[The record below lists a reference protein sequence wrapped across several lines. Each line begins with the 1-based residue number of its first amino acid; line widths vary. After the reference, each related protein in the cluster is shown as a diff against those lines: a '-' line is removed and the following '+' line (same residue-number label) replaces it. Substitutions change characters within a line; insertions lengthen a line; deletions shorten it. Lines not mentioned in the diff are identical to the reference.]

1 MDKALLR
8 YLPTAAADAVRR
20 MAALYGN
27 TIDEI
32 RMYQGGPIVLVA
44 GGRNISTSIECTEEM
59 LRTTVGELCGHSL
72 YAQEESI
79 RQGYIITSEGIRVG
93 VAGRAICQR
102 DQIERVTDLTSLCI
116 RIPRRFPGAA
126 DDLFTYAARESI
138 PKSLLI
144 FSPPGVGKTTAL
156 RELSARLG
164 ESHYRVAMIDT
175 RYELSY
181 GLSCECMDVFRG
193 YPRPIGM
200 EMAVRTMNPQFV
212 ICDEIFSEAD
222 AGAVLRCAASG
233 VAVIASA
240 HGGSPEDLRRQG
252 AVRALLEKGIFPTLV
267 GLSRKD
273 GQLVHTFY
281 SNRGGTITDA
291 NDGDDAAVC
300 GVCSDRVPLAKR

>member
-8 YLPTAAADAVRR
+8 YLPPAAAEAVRKTAALHGDV
-20 MAALYGN
+20 
-27 TIDEI
+27 DEI

-126 DDLFTYAARESI
+126 DDLFTYAARDSD

-240 HGGSPEDLRRQG
+240 HGRSPEDLRRLG
-252 AVRALLEKGIFPTLV
+252 AVRALLDQGIFPTLV
-267 GLSRKD
+267 GLFRKD